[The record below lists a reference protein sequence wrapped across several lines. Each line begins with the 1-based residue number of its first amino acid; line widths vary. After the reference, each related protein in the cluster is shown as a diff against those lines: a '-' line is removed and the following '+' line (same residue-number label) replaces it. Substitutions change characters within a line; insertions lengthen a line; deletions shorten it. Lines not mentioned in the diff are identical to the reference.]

1 MLVKAITIFDLQ
13 KKERKRG
20 EERGKGKGR
29 GGGRKGDGER
39 GVKGKG
45 EREGKI
51 KIYLRPFRTLRM

>member
-29 GGGRKGDGER
+29 GRGRGKGSEGER
-39 GVKGKG
+39 GKR
-45 EREGKI
+45 RENKDI
-51 KIYLRPFRTLRM
+51 FKAVQNI